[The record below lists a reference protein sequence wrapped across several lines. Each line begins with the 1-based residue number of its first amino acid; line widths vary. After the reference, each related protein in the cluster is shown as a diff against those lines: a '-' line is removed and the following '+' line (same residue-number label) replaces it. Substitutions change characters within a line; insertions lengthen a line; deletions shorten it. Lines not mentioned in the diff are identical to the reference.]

1 MYDKIS
7 NIVMRPVIS
16 VLNSL
21 PGIETD
27 KITNIKYWNLQDIW
41 RVLFGAF
48 IKLRNFLFQIYIN
61 FVNGLNQ
68 RTENRYW

>member
-27 KITNIKYWNLQDIW
+27 KITNIKYWNL
-41 RVLFGAF
+41 
-48 IKLRNFLFQIYIN
+48 
-61 FVNGLNQ
+61 
-68 RTENRYW
+68 